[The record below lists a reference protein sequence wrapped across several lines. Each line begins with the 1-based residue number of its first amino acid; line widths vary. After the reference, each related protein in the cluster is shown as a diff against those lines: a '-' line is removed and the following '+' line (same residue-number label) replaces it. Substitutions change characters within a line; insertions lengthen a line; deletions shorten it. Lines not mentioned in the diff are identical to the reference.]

1 MKVRHLV
8 LTRAFAGVERH
19 VCVLANA
26 QARQGDD
33 VEVWG
38 GRRASMRGLL
48 DDSVVH
54 RSARMTVPVM
64 GQGVTASPTDVLHAH
79 MTRAEAAAVLPSVLR
94 STPLVVTR
102 HFAATR
108 GATRPGRMAS
118 AIIRRRVDAEIAI
131 SNYVA
136 QAIDGPSTVVYPGVE
151 VLSTEEVARRP
162 VVLVVQR
169 LQPEK
174 STEAALRA
182 FAAGAPA
189 GWSLEVVG
197 QGPKMSDLQ
206 GLAESLGIADRA
218 VFLGFRDDVA
228 QLMRSSSVLI
238 APCEIEGLGL
248 SVLEAMSQGLPVL
261 ASDAGAHSE
270 TVGRAPDA
278 RLFPPGDAPGAAAML
293 TNLCEDAELRERY
306 GEQLRAVQ
314 RTTFT
319 PDAQA
324 EATEAV
330 YRRVLR

>member
-8 LTRAFAGVERH
+8 LTSEFAGVERH

-26 QARQGDD
+26 QAALGHD

-38 GRRASMRGLL
+38 GRSESMRAVL
-48 DDSVVH
+48 DRRVTH
-54 RSARMTVPVM
+54 RPAVMTLPVT
-64 GQGVTASPTDVLHAH
+64 GRALVADPPDVLHAH
-79 MTRAEAAAVLPSVLR
+79 MTKAEAAAVPPSVLR

-102 HFAATR
+102 HFAAVR
-108 GATRPGRMAS
+108 GATRQGWLAS
-118 AIIRRRVDAEIAI
+118 TVIRRRVDAQIAI

-136 QAIDGPSTVVYPGVE
+136 QAVDGSSTVVYAGVE
-151 VLSTEEVARRP
+151 AVSTREVERRP
-162 VVLVVQR
+162 AVLVVQR

-174 STEAALRA
+174 NTDVALRA
-182 FAAGAPA
+182 FAAGAPG

-197 QGPKMSDLQ
+197 QGSEMSDLQ
-206 GLAESLGIADRA
+206 ALAESLGIADRTI
-218 VFLGFRDDVA
+218 FLGFCDDVA

-248 SVLEAMSQGLPVL
+248 SVLEAMSQGLPVV
-261 ASDAGAHSE
+261 ASDAGAHPE
-270 TVGRAPDA
+270 TVGRARDA
-278 RLFPPGDAPGAAAML
+278 RLFPPGDPIQAAAML
-293 TNLCEDAELRERY
+293 YALCEDVDLRERY

-319 PDAQA
+319 PETQA

-330 YRRVLR
+330 YETVLR

>member
-1 MKVRHLV
+1 MRIRHVV
-8 LTRAFAGVERH
+8 LTSAFAGVERH

-26 QARQGDD
+26 QARQGHD

-38 GRRASMRGLL
+38 GRPVSMRAFLH
-48 DDSVVH
+48 DQVVH
-54 RSARMTVPVM
+54 LSAHMT
-64 GQGVTASPTDVLHAH
+64 APTMARALVATPPDVLHAH
-79 MTRAEAAAVLPSVLR
+79 MTKAEGASVVPSVLR

-108 GATRPGRMAS
+108 GATRMGRLAG
-118 AIIRRRVDAEIAI
+118 AIIRRRVDAQLAI

-136 QAIDGPSTVVYPGVE
+136 RIIDGTSTVVYPGVE
-151 VLSTEEVARRP
+151 VVETEEEERRP

-174 STEAALRA
+174 STDVALRV

-189 GWSLEVVG
+189 DWGLEVVG
-197 QGPKMSDLQ
+197 QGPEMSDLQ
-206 GLAESLGIADRA
+206 DLAECLGIAERT
-218 VFLGFRDDVA
+218 VFLGFRDDIA
-228 QLMRSSSVLI
+228 KLMRSSSVLV

-261 ASDAGAHSE
+261 ASDAGAHPE
-270 TVGRAPDA
+270 TVGRAADPH
-278 RLFPPGDAPGAAAML
+278 LFPAGEASRAAAML
-293 TNLCEDAELRERY
+293 SDLCNDVELRERY
-306 GEQLRAVQ
+306 GAELREVQ

-319 PDAQA
+319 PEAQA

-330 YRRVLR
+330 YRTVL